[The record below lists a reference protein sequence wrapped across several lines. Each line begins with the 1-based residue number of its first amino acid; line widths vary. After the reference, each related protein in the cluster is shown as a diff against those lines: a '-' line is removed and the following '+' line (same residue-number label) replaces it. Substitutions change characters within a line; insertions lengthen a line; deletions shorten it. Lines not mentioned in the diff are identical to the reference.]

1 MGREWERVQPGQS
14 RVPEGVVTAFLDRL
28 EADGLVMHGFA
39 MSDRGKLLAEGYW
52 APFTRESLHRMYSVG
67 KSFVSLAIGLL
78 QEEGRLHLD
87 DRICE
92 YFRDKCP
99 KEGVHPWIG
108 QMTIRN
114 MLTMATCHR
123 QTTYKRYKGDWVES
137 FFRVQPDHLPGA
149 VFCYDTSST
158 HVLAALAE
166 RLSGR
171 KLMDY
176 LRERAFD
183 RIGVS
188 GEAYF
193 MEDPYGVS
201 QGGSGLN
208 CTLRDLLAVAQLVA
222 DGGRYRGEQ
231 LLPADYLKEA
241 LRCQIVTVQ
250 QPAYDEQLGY
260 GYQIWQGRHGS
271 FYFYGIGGQLAV
283 CFPKE
288 RFVLVTM
295 GDTLDNKNGIKDIFD
310 AFESCIYPWI
320 GGNREDE
327 TRESGAGVSAGGL
340 EPGADGAAVTRESGA
355 DGAAVTRG
363 SGAGGAAVRCEPG
376 AGQACGRL
384 TGLEDRLRALALAP
398 VPGKSFSGIQD
409 RINGREY
416 AFGENQLQVSRLR
429 VSFSGEGGCLQMT
442 KEGRELALAF
452 GYGGYVRSAFPWEL
466 GNPPA
471 QAECL
476 CHGAWVMEDY
486 LYVRCHILGEN
497 MAKLAFGIR
506 FRDGKVTLK
515 LQKGADDALKSFEGV
530 ASSM

>member
-14 RVPEGVVTAFLDRL
+14 RVPEGAVTAFLDRL

-78 QEEGRLHLD
+78 QEEGRLSLD

-158 HVLAALAE
+158 HVLAALVE

-327 TRESGAGVSAGGL
+327 TRESGADGAAVTRESGAGVSAGGL
-340 EPGADGAAVTRESGA
+340 EPGA
-355 DGAAVTRG
+355 
-363 SGAGGAAVRCEPG
+363 
-376 AGQACGRL
+376 GQAGGRL
-384 TGLEDRLRALALAP
+384 TGLGDRLRALALAP

-409 RINGREY
+409 GINGREY

-452 GYGGYVRSAFPWEL
+452 GFGGYVRSAFPWEL